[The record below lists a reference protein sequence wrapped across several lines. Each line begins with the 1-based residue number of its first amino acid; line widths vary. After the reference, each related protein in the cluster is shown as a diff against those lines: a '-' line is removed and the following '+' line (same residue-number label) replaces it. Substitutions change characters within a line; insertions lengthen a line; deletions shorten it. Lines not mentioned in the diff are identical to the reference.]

1 MKKNVP
7 KEIWKAAMGA
17 HMMTVSV
24 HKQQTPW
31 LSHAQRTIPVLE
43 TIFLEW
49 WLSCFRPREL
59 LRTPFPKCSYQY
71 SFMVKNL
78 TFLTNKNSAI
88 VPKVVKQVP

>member
-17 HMMTVSV
+17 HMMTVSA

-31 LSHAQRTIPVLE
+31 LSHAQCTIPVLE

-59 LRTPFPKCSYQY
+59 LRTPLPKALIQALVRINTALWSEIWHSYQQ
-71 SFMVKNL
+71 K
-78 TFLTNKNSAI
+78 
-88 VPKVVKQVP
+88 